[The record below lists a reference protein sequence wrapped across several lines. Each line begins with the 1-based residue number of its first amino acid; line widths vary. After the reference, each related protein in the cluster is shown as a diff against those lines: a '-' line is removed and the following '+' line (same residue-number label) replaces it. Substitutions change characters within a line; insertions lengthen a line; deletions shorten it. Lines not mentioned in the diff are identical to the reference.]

1 MDEPTKKNSK
11 MTGLIVVMVLVVLI
25 GVGGLLIYM
34 NKNNS
39 SSKIAVG
46 DNQKAVSVNKNQEF
60 IIKLVS
66 NPSTGYTW
74 SLSEGYD
81 KTVVGLIGNVF
92 VPANTDRS
100 GAPGEDQWTFR
111 GISTGKTKISLVYA
125 RSWESTTPAQTVK
138 DYSITVK

>member
-11 MTGLIVVMVLVVLI
+11 MTGLIVVMVLVVLV

-66 NPSTGYTW
+66 NPSTGYNW
-74 SLSEGYD
+74 SLKEGYD
-81 KTVVGLIGNVF
+81 KAIVGLVGNIF
-92 VPANTDRS
+92 VPANTERS

-111 GISTGKTKISLVYA
+111 GVSTGNTKIELVYV
-125 RSWESTTPAQTVK
+125 RPWENISSSQTVK
-138 DYSITVK
+138 DYNITVK